1 MFRKLLIAIA
11 AIIAVVS
18 AGSKDLCTA
27 GSDSEC
33 ARFGSN
39 MCCAHIKYTFK
50 GDNQEF
56 YACASKPG
64 IEYSGGQI
72 YDKYG
77 FTGSWECAF
86 ASGLQFSVLAAA
98 AVATTLAFWIMNAW
112 LKVDVTLLDRLG
124 LEDTANFNS
133 KTTYHNEAIS
143 SH

>member
-1 MFRKLLIAIA
+1 MSSFKSLFFTSALV
-11 AIIAVVS
+11 AVCVQ

-39 MCCAHIKYTFK
+39 MCCAYINYDFK

-64 IEYSGGQI
+64 IEYSNGNI

-77 FTGSWECAF
+77 FSGTWRCAF
-86 ASGLQFSVLAAA
+86 AYGLESSIVLLAAA
-98 AVATTLAFWIMNAW
+98 VTTIAF
-112 LKVDVTLLDRLG
+112 
-124 LEDTANFNS
+124 
-133 KTTYHNEAIS
+133 
-143 SH
+143 

>member
-1 MFRKLLIAIA
+1 MGFKSTSLATAMLL
-11 AIIAVVS
+11 AVSVQ

-39 MCCAHIKYTFK
+39 MCCAYINYDFK

-64 IEYSGGQI
+64 IEYSNGNI

-77 FTGSWECAF
+77 FSGTWKCAF
-86 ASGLQFSVLAAA
+86 AYGVQTSAILAAA
-98 AVATTLAFWIMNAW
+98 AIATLTF
-112 LKVDVTLLDRLG
+112 
-124 LEDTANFNS
+124 
-133 KTTYHNEAIS
+133 
-143 SH
+143 